1 MVLPQSWKPS
11 PQADREDW
19 GFPDGVYLTYTWRV
33 SAPTHT
39 TIKVTA
45 KVRDDL
51 NEVAAAEGR
60 TAGSMIEK
68 LLADYLWRLEV
79 EAAKKA
85 MREAP
90 QEVWD
95 EYMREFK
102 AWDATFMD
110 GLEDEPLDED
120 SSAHGSSSA

>member
-1 MVLPQSWKPS
+1 
-11 PQADREDW
+11 
-19 GFPDGVYLTYTWRV
+19 V
-33 SAPTHT
+33 STPTHT
-39 TIKVTA
+39 TIKVTT

-95 EYMREFK
+95 EYMREFHEMDDSL
-102 AWDATFMD
+102 AD
-110 GLEDEPLDED
+110 GLENDPWTE
-120 SSAHGSSSA
+120 

>member
-1 MVLPQSWKPS
+1 
-11 PQADREDW
+11 
-19 GFPDGVYLTYTWRV
+19 V
-33 SAPTHT
+33 STPTHT
-39 TIKVTA
+39 TIKVTT

-79 EAAKKA
+79 ESAKKA

-102 AWDATFMD
+102 AWDATLMD
-110 GLEDEPLDED
+110 GLEDDPWDED
-120 SSAHGSSSA
+120 SSADGSSSA

>member
-1 MVLPQSWKPS
+1 MS
-11 PQADREDW
+11 
-19 GFPDGVYLTYTWRV
+19 T
-33 SAPTHT
+33 PTHT
-39 TIKVTA
+39 TIKVTTQ
-45 KVRDDL
+45 VRDDL

-95 EYMREFK
+95 EYMREFHEMDGSL
-102 AWDATFMD
+102 AD
-110 GLEDEPLDED
+110 GLEEEPWQE
-120 SSAHGSSSA
+120 

>member
-1 MVLPQSWKPS
+1 MAWRQCSRPSLLPDPHVRRLTR
-11 PQADREDW
+11 A
-19 GFPDGVYLTYTWRV
+19 VYPTYTRSM

-39 TIKVTA
+39 TIKVTT
-45 KVRDDL
+45 KVRDEL
-51 NEVAAAEGR
+51 NHLAATEGR

-102 AWDATFMD
+102 VWDATLMD
-110 GLEDEPLDED
+110 GLEDEPWDED
-120 SSAHGSSSA
+120 SSTQGSASA

>member
-1 MVLPQSWKPS
+1 MSK
-11 PQADREDW
+11 
-19 GFPDGVYLTYTWRV
+19 
-33 SAPTHT
+33 PTHT
-39 TIKVTA
+39 TIKVTT

-95 EYMREFK
+95 EYMREFN
-102 AWDATFMD
+102 AWDAASMD
-110 GLEDEPLDED
+110 GLEDEPWDED
-120 SSAHGSSSA
+120 SSAHESPSA

>member
-1 MVLPQSWKPS
+1 M
-11 PQADREDW
+11 
-19 GFPDGVYLTYTWRV
+19 TT
-33 SAPTHT
+33 PTHT
-39 TIKVTA
+39 TIKVTT

-60 TAGSMIEK
+60 TAGSMVEK

-95 EYMREFK
+95 EYMREFREMDDSL
-102 AWDATFMD
+102 AD
-110 GLEDEPLDED
+110 GLDGDPWTE
-120 SSAHGSSSA
+120 

>member
-1 MVLPQSWKPS
+1 MS
-11 PQADREDW
+11 
-19 GFPDGVYLTYTWRV
+19 T
-33 SAPTHT
+33 PTHT
-39 TIKVTA
+39 TIKVTT

-95 EYMREFK
+95 EYMREFHEMDDSL
-102 AWDATFMD
+102 AD
-110 GLEDEPLDED
+110 GLENDPWTE
-120 SSAHGSSSA
+120 

>member
-1 MVLPQSWKPS
+1 M
-11 PQADREDW
+11 RE
-19 GFPDGVYLTYTWRV
+19 VYSTYTLFMSTPWF
-33 SAPTHT
+33 T
-39 TIKVTA
+39 TVKVTS

-51 NEVAAAEGR
+51 NQLAASEGR

-102 AWDATFMD
+102 AWDATLMD
-110 GLEDEPLDED
+110 GLEGDPWDEN
-120 SSAHGSSSA
+120 SSAHGSSNT

>member
-1 MVLPQSWKPS
+1 MVYQ
-11 PQADREDW
+11 R
-19 GFPDGVYLTYTWRV
+19 YTV
-33 SAPTHT
+33 PMTTPTHT
-39 TIKVTA
+39 TIKVTT

-60 TAGSMIEK
+60 TAGSMVEK

-95 EYMREFK
+95 EYMREFREMDDSL
-102 AWDATFMD
+102 AD
-110 GLEDEPLDED
+110 GLDGDPWTE
-120 SSAHGSSSA
+120 

>member
-1 MVLPQSWKPS
+1 MS
-11 PQADREDW
+11 
-19 GFPDGVYLTYTWRV
+19 T
-33 SAPTHT
+33 PTHT
-39 TIKVTA
+39 TIKVTT

-51 NEVAAAEGR
+51 NQAAAAEGR

-95 EYMREFK
+95 EYMREFHEMDDSL
-102 AWDATFMD
+102 AD
-110 GLEDEPLDED
+110 GLENDPWTE
-120 SSAHGSSSA
+120 

>member
-1 MVLPQSWKPS
+1 M
-11 PQADREDW
+11 
-19 GFPDGVYLTYTWRV
+19 

-39 TIKVTA
+39 TIKVTT
-45 KVRDDL
+45 KVRDEL
-51 NEVAAAEGR
+51 NHLAATEGR

-102 AWDATFMD
+102 VWDATLMD
-110 GLEDEPLDED
+110 GLEDEPWDED
-120 SSAHGSSSA
+120 SSTQGSASA

>member
-1 MVLPQSWKPS
+1 MS
-11 PQADREDW
+11 P
-19 GFPDGVYLTYTWRV
+19 
-33 SAPTHT
+33 PTHT

-45 KVRDDL
+45 QVRD
-51 NEVAAAEGR
+51 EVNQLAASEGR

-95 EYMREFK
+95 EYMQEIRV
-102 AWDATFMD
+102 WDSTLMD
-110 GLEDEPLDED
+110 GLGDEPWDVSE
-120 SSAHGSSSA
+120 

>member
-1 MVLPQSWKPS
+1 MSTS
-11 PQADREDW
+11 
-19 GFPDGVYLTYTWRV
+19 
-33 SAPTHT
+33 THT
-39 TIKVTA
+39 TIKVTT

-95 EYMREFK
+95 EYMREFREMDDSL
-102 AWDATFMD
+102 AD
-110 GLEDEPLDED
+110 GLKDDPWKE
-120 SSAHGSSSA
+120 